1 MMVLK
6 GMLVIGSLTGY
17 CFLAKEKTKIRTEF
31 IPLTVFSAVSL
42 ILYLGGLAGQLCRRR
57 QRYMELGFCCVCTWL
72 SG

>member
-42 ILYLGGLAGQLCRRR
+42 IHYLGGLAGQL
-57 QRYMELGFCCVCTWL
+57 
-72 SG
+72 